1 MIERDPAQAKRPTL
15 QQLGLIALAVVVLP
29 IIALLLIVR
38 LVISIEAENID
49 KNNPDLADAA
59 VQKRL
64 KPVADFVAID
74 PNAPKVE
81 RSGEEI
87 VKNTCAACH
96 ASGVL
101 GAPKIGDK
109 AAWAKHISIG
119 FDRLVALAIKGQGQM
134 PPRGGDPS
142 LSDVEV
148 ARAVAVMANQSGAN
162 FTPPSA
168 PAAPTAANPN
178 VTSVAPSAT
187 ATPPAAPPVTGP
199 VNSAAQA
206 TPANGEAVYK
216 ASCASCHAT
225 GVAGAPKLGD
235 KNAWA
240 ARIKNGKATL
250 YQSALKGKNAMPAK
264 GGNMNLSDA
273 EVKLAVDYMVAQ
285 SP

>member
-1 MIERDPAQAKRPTL
+1 MIERDPAQAKRPSL
-15 QQLGLIALAVVVLP
+15 QQIGLIALAVVVLP

-49 KNNPDLADAA
+49 KNNPDLSDAA

-96 ASGVL
+96 ASGAL

-109 AAWAKHISIG
+109 AAWTKHISMG

-134 PPRGGDPS
+134 PPRGGDAT
-142 LSDVEV
+142 LSDIEV

-168 PAAPTAANPN
+168 PPAPTSQAQSVPPSAPAA
-178 VTSVAPSAT
+178 TSVTPTAPA
-187 ATPPAAPPVTGP
+187 P
-199 VNSAAQA
+199 VNSA
-206 TPANGEAVYK
+206 TPVIPANGEAVYK

-235 KNAWA
+235 KNVWS
-240 ARIKNGKATL
+240 ARIKNGKAAL

-273 EVKLAVDYMVAQ
+273 DVKLAVDYMVVQ
-285 SP
+285 SQ